1 MTAKK
6 PSTTAKVE
14 TQKTA
19 AEIKADEVAA
29 MMGDDAETSAPAKPT
44 APPALK
50 GAVKSEPEAEEKAP
64 EKTEDQAEPLVQTDT
79 EEPDESDNQDDDLEE
94 DESDD
99 DSAEFQRAKV
109 GHMVIVTKTMHTKDA
124 DGNDVKFIA
133 SKDPQDLGEYAEMA
147 IKAKCAKPHKA
158 G

>member
-6 PSTTAKVE
+6 PSTTAKAT

-29 MMGDDAETSAPAKPT
+29 MMGDVETSAPAKPT
-44 APPALK
+44 APPA
-50 GAVKSEPEAEEKAP
+50 VKTANKPESEAEDQEPEE
-64 EKTEDQAEPLVQTDT
+64 TEDQTETVDQTDA
-79 EEPDESDNQDDDLEE
+79 DDDLDTDE

-99 DSAEFQRAKV
+99 EQAEFQRAKV
-109 GHMVIVTKTMHTKDA
+109 GHMVILSKTVHTKDA
-124 DGNDVKFIA
+124 DGKDVQFIA
-133 SKDPQDLGEYAEMA
+133 SKKPQDLGEYAAMA
-147 IKAKCAKPHKA
+147 IAAGCAKPHKA